1 MNRVM
6 SKIPKGIFSRSVE
19 LLKLATKVGGEE
31 LLSRS
36 DAASRQL
43 EQAKALVDSLG
54 RLKGAAMKVGQLLS
68 MDFSDLFPPEV
79 RQILE
84 QLQNSSPHFMSEEEV
99 REILKK
105 EIPLEYP
112 NLQELSAQ
120 PIAAAS
126 IGQVHSALWNGQRVV
141 LKVQYPGVSDSI
153 DSDLMLLKGVV
164 QSLVII
170 SRKKMSFEPLF
181 NEFASVFKS
190 ETDYALELESLGK
203 YSQLMKNHPQFRCPK
218 AFPELS
224 SKKVLGM
231 THEEGVSLKDWI
243 KKTPSLERREKLG
256 RNVLSLYTIEFFENA
271 FVQSDPNPANFLV
284 DKEDRIVL
292 LDFGAMK
299 SFSADFINEYTSLM
313 KFVGKKDLPAS
324 VFQAVKMNFLNEREQ
339 ESTKEL
345 FFHMLRSSL
354 CAFDEDKQP
363 FDFSDKN
370 YFDQTKV
377 TTHTFGRA
385 AEFSPPPYEIIFLH
399 RKLVGVFGILRDL
412 NLQID
417 LTPYWKKVTAKA

>member
-1 MNRVM
+1 M
-6 SKIPKGIFSRSVE
+6 SKIPKGIFSRSIE
-19 LLKLATKVGGEE
+19 LLKLATKVGSEE

-36 DAASRQL
+36 DAAARQL

-84 QLQNSSPHFMSEEEV
+84 QLQNSSPHFMSEAEV

-105 EIPLEYP
+105 EIPGEYE
-112 NLQELSAQ
+112 NIEELSPQ

-126 IGQVHSALWNGQRVV
+126 IGQVHSALWKGQRVV

-164 QSLVII
+164 QSLVTI

-190 ETDYALELESLGK
+190 ETDYALELESLTR
-203 YSQLMKNHPQFRCPK
+203 YSELMKDYPQYRCPR

-231 THEEGVSLKDWI
+231 THEEGISLKDWI
-243 KKTPSLERREKLG
+243 KGAPSLERRERLG

-284 DKEDRIVL
+284 DKDDRIVL

-299 SFSADFINEYTSLM
+299 SFSPDFINDYTALM
-313 KFVGKKDLPAS
+313 KYVGKKDLPAS
-324 VFQAVKMNFLNEREQ
+324 IFQAEKMNFLNKKEL

-345 FFHMLRSSL
+345 FYHMLRSSL
-354 CAFDEDKQP
+354 CAFDADKQP

-370 YFDQTKV
+370 YFEQTKV

-385 AEFSPPPYEIIFLH
+385 AEFSPPPFEIIFLH
-399 RKLVGVFGILRDL
+399 RKLVGIFGILRDL

-417 LTPYWKKVTAKA
+417 LTLYWKKVTAQA